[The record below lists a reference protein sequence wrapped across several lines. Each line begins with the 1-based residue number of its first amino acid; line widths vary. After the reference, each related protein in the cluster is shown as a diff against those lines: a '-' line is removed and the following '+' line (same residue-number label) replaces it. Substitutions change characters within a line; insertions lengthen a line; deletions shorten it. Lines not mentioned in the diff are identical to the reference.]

1 MHLAMPPF
9 FSHLIQFVQQ
19 PEVSY
24 AILSGLS
31 ITVKIS
37 TLSTL
42 LAAFVGIFTVF
53 IRSQLGHISLFNWLS
68 RAYVSLFRNTPL
80 LLHLYLFYRGFQ
92 SLGIY
97 LTEETCGVLA
107 LGLYTGAYVSEILR
121 SGFLAIPRTQWDSG
135 QALGMSAVQVFF
147 WVTLPQAIR
156 YSLPALGN
164 QSINLMKNS
173 SLVAFIT
180 VEDLFFT
187 VYRGAVNDFRPV
199 EYFVVGAGL
208 YITLSLLI
216 GAIVHGLDYCL
227 ERRWIRFSQLAGGV

>member
-1 MHLAMPPF
+1 MLPF
-9 FSHLIQFVQQ
+9 LSHLIQFIQQ
-19 PEVSY
+19 PEVSHNV
-24 AILSGLS
+24 LSGLS
-31 ITVKIS
+31 ITVKI
-37 TLSTL
+37 TMLSTL
-42 LAAFVGIFTVF
+42 LAAFVGVLTVF
-53 IRSQLGHISLFNWLS
+53 TRTQLGHIPLFNWLS

-80 LLHLYLFYRGFQ
+80 LLHLYLFYRGLQ
-92 SLGIY
+92 SIGIN

-135 QALGMSAVQVFF
+135 QALGLSAVQVFF

-156 YSLPALGN
+156 YCLPALGN

-199 EYFVVGAGL
+199 EYFIVGASL

-216 GAIVHGLDYCL
+216 GGIIHGLDYCL
-227 ERRWIRFSQLAGGV
+227 ERRWLRFPQLLGGI